1 MTPAELHHSFP
12 DNIPLPDLLVSLCAF
27 TDEDGGD
34 GGTISA
40 DLELYERGPSALDA
54 WFHGDAPA
62 ASQFIVFASDATG
75 ALYGYWRYEGQP
87 LDRAPLVYLNDEGA
101 HNTVLASTLAQF
113 LILVGV
119 GQKYVGMVD
128 VWDEHEAPDSY
139 TLRYRDWL
147 RTELGVEPP
156 TLDEARAI
164 IAQARG
170 QHPDLDAW
178 VEQSLVAAN

>member
-1 MTPAELHHSFP
+1 MTPEELHRSFP
-12 DNIPLPDLLVSLCAF
+12 NDTPLPELLVRLCAF
-27 TDEDGGD
+27 TDREGGN
-34 GGTISA
+34 GETLAA
-40 DLELYERGPSALDA
+40 DLGLNAEGPEYLDD

-62 ASQFIVFASDATG
+62 ASQFIVFASDGAG

-101 HNTVLASTLAQF
+101 HNTVLANTLQEF

-119 GQKYVGMVD
+119 GQKFLGRFEQ
-128 VWDEHEAPDSY
+128 WDAQEEPDGY

-178 VEQSLVAAN
+178 VKQSLVAAN